1 MSINKYALIVILFV
15 TALLGGYVLRLVK
28 GKSSSSAVPETGKT
42 VEITIYAKK
51 DNWRWEPE
59 NIKLE
64 AGDRIKMTVI
74 NEDDYDHGIAIDGYG
89 INQRTPANAKIIFE
103 FLASRRGRFSFYCS
117 VPCGK
122 GIVNGVERGHFD
134 MVGFIDV
141 E

>member
-1 MSINKYALIVILFV
+1 MSINKYALIVILLLGV
-15 TALLGGYVLRLVK
+15 LLGGYVLRLLRTN
-28 GKSSSSAVPETGKT
+28 SSGVVPETGIT
-42 VEITIYAKK
+42 VEITVYAKK

-74 NEDDYDHGIAIDGYG
+74 NEDEYDHGIAIDGYG
-89 INQRTPANAKIIFE
+89 INQRTPANAKITFE

-122 GIVNGVERGHFD
+122 GIVEGEERGHFD